1 MKHVRKYVKDAAYVT
16 WKSQW
21 NLISDFIFK
30 WLISLEIHAFCNKLK
45 VYYSTWTK
53 QRPKNW
59 EKSKNKRSQENE
71 DEDLVTDNKNK
82 KKYIY

>member
-1 MKHVRKYVKDAAYVT
+1 MKHVRKYDKDAAYVT

-30 WLISLEIHAFCNKLK
+30 WLISLEIHAFCNKLQ

-59 EKSKNKRSQENE
+59 EKSKNKRSQEIE

-82 KKYIY
+82 RKYIN

>member
-30 WLISLEIHAFCNKLK
+30 WLISLEIHAKLQ

-59 EKSKNKRSQENE
+59 EKSRNKRSQEIE

-82 KKYIY
+82 RKYIN